1 MLRPS
6 PGRLLLLLPTAT
18 YRATAFVEAARR
30 LGVELTVASE
40 LPSTFEQVQPAGLVT
55 LDFSDPERAAQQAA
69 EFARRHPIAGVI
81 GVDDDGAVVAAAIAE
96 RLALKGNP
104 PAAALAARDKHLQR
118 RELAR
123 HGVPVPR
130 FELHNVDEDVT
141 QLAARVHYP
150 CVLKPLRLAASRGVI
165 RADDAPGFGA
175 ALERLRTILEQA
187 GCERSILVED
197 FVPGPEVALEGLVI
211 DGRLEVLGLFDK
223 PDPLDGPFFEETIDV
238 TPSRLPTPAQ
248 QALVACGEA
257 AVAALGVRE
266 GPIHAELRHNARGP
280 WLIELAARPIGGRCS
295 AALRFTAGET
305 GRENGLA
312 SLEELIIRHALG
324 MPLPALEREERAAG
338 VMMIPV
344 PGAGVLREVRGI
356 AEARAVPLV
365 EEGEAPDVLDAFRGH
380 FDAHQLDAG
389 PREAGADA
397 QVGVLVGG
405 EELARHRRRGVLH
418 VQAALPQH
426 LHRPYDP
433 APPEAR
439 RPLDVSA
446 VEERRVECEHA
457 ALVQDFANLRHDLRF
472 VWNKMDRVEEHH
484 RVGRRH
490 QTRHPLRASL
500 HELHDLGVNRRT
512 GLGERGRRRVDPDH
526 HGVAAVIE
534 PFQDQ
539 LCHSPRPAPQVDDL
553 ASSRADHSLH
563 NPAVDLGE
571 ERMPRERFKREAF
584 RFIYGATDHATS
596 ASYSLWIAS
605 GLKCTSRL

>member
-150 CVLKPLRLAASRGVI
+150 CVLKPLRLAASRGVM
-165 RADDAPGFGA
+165 RADDAPGFA
-175 ALERLRTILEQA
+175 AAFARVKGILEQA

-211 DGRLEVLGLFDK
+211 DGRLALLGLFDK
-223 PDPLDGPFFEETIDV
+223 PDPLDGPFFEETIYV
-238 TPSRLPTPAQ
+238 TPSRLPAPAQ
-248 QALVACGEA
+248 RELARCGEA

-295 AALRFTAGET
+295 AVLRFTAGDEGRGKGET
-305 GRENGLA
+305 Y

-324 MPLPALEREERAAG
+324 MPLPVLEREQRAAG

-365 EEGEAPDVLDAFRGH
+365 EDVAITAHPGEALVPWPEGSRYPGFIFARG
-380 FDAHQLDAG
+380 
-389 PREAGADA
+389 ET
-397 QVGVLVGG
+397 
-405 EELARHRRRGVLH
+405 
-418 VQAALPQH
+418 
-426 LHRPYDP
+426 
-433 APPEAR
+433 PEA
-439 RPLDVSA
+439 
-446 VEERRVECEHA
+446 VEGA
-457 ALVQDFANLRHDLRF
+457 
-472 VWNKMDRVEEHH
+472 
-484 RVGRRH
+484 
-490 QTRHPLRASL
+490 LRAA
-500 HELHDLGVNRRT
+500 H
-512 GLGERGRRRVDPDH
+512 GRLTFV
-526 HGVAAVIE
+526 V
-534 PFQDQ
+534 Q
-539 LCHSPRPAPQVDDL
+539 
-553 ASSRADHSLH
+553 
-563 NPAVDLGE
+563 
-571 ERMPRERFKREAF
+571 
-584 RFIYGATDHATS
+584 
-596 ASYSLWIAS
+596 
-605 GLKCTSRL
+605 